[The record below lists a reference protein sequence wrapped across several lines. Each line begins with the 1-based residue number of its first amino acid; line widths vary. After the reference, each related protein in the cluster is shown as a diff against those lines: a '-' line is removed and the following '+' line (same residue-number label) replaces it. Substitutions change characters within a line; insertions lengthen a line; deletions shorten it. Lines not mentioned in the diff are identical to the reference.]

1 MPVTRSTIRADSRR
15 VGGDGMDS
23 EALWSQAPRSASPI
37 RRHQNLNFSP
47 KAAVVT
53 REPSPKF
60 VPHEPVRAAVKA
72 VLQQQPEQTVQVPV
86 YNAPGGLSYNTYQT
100 LNTGVPTVP
109 QKTKETVVAIPP
121 PDEERQVEGQ
131 SSRSDPV
138 CCAELR
144 EQVEVLEQNLG
155 VQIKVNADLK
165 KLLVASVG
173 DDLHHKVESL
183 IRTKAQLATEIGGYA
198 NKIDKDYESLDE
210 LSIQADKWRSK
221 YMAGRLLLSQTS
233 QERDEALALV
243 TATQDALRLMLQ
255 ERNTQHSH
263 LVHTHRFLKLVRDS
277 FDPKAAKVQPQ
288 VIANDLDLAQ
298 VNLKLCEDVKF
309 RLLGA
314 LPMLPVALD
323 AGLQNAPSPAEAIAY
338 QVLASPLKSS
348 VDPEA
353 SKEVSH
359 YARFHPR
366 VRYENVTFNCCGR
379 CTGDIHVV

>member
-1 MPVTRSTIRADSRR
+1 
-15 VGGDGMDS
+15 MDS

-47 KAAVVT
+47 KAAVIT

-155 VQIKVNADLK
+155 VQIKVRDLNK
-165 KLLVASVG
+165 GEVFVNC
-173 DDLHHKVESL
+173 ESL
-183 IRTKAQLATEIGGYA
+183 LGECRFEETSRGIGWRRSSSQSGIAHSVSVPTALSHVLFSVECRTKAQLATEIGGYA

-263 LVHTHRFLKLVRDS
+263 LVHTHR
-277 FDPKAAKVQPQ
+277 
-288 VIANDLDLAQ
+288 
-298 VNLKLCEDVKF
+298 
-309 RLLGA
+309 
-314 LPMLPVALD
+314 
-323 AGLQNAPSPAEAIAY
+323 
-338 QVLASPLKSS
+338 
-348 VDPEA
+348 
-353 SKEVSH
+353 
-359 YARFHPR
+359 
-366 VRYENVTFNCCGR
+366 
-379 CTGDIHVV
+379 